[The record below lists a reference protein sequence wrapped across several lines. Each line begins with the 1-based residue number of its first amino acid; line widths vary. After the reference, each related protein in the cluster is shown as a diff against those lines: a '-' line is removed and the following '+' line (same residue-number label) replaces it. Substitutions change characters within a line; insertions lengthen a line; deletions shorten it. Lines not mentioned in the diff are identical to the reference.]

1 MRKAVFL
8 DRDGVVNDNTKFVN
22 KPEDLRLYPWTADS
36 IRRLKDEGYLVFLVT
51 NQGGVETGHF
61 SEADL
66 QAIHAHLQALLKEKG
81 AELDAIAYCPH
92 FRQTCS
98 CRKPKPGMILDL
110 ADRFQVD
117 LDQSWMIGDRPM
129 DIQAGQAAGCRTV
142 KLGEPEATQAD
153 YICQRLDQAVDYII
167 DPKIKG

>member
-1 MRKAVFL
+1 MYKAVFL

-22 KPEDLRLYPWTADS
+22 HPDDLVLYPWTADS
-36 IRRLKDEGYLVFLVT
+36 IRRLKDEGFLVFLAT
-51 NQGGVETGHF
+51 NQGGIEMGHF

-66 QAIHAHLQALLKEKG
+66 QAIHAHLQALLKKKG

-92 FRQTCS
+92 FRKACS

-129 DIQAGQAAGCRTV
+129 DIQAGQAAGCRTI
-142 KLGEPEATQAD
+142 KLGEPEETKAD
-153 YICQRLDQAVDYII
+153 YVCHRLDEAVNFIT
-167 DPKIKG
+167 GN